1 MNHLTDDQ
9 LSEWLAGESTAETR
23 SHLEACPQCRDEAGA
38 LRDGISRYSFS
49 LRERARHAQAA
60 HLVNIDPK
68 KILTAHRLRWTAAAA
83 LALMLAAP
91 TAWML
96 KPHGVPATPPQAVGT
111 PLIPQ
116 PSAAMSDDE
125 LLEAVNNDLNR
136 DVPQALAPI
145 SAITVARNA
154 AASALAATNTNAS
167 AKEVRR

>member
-23 SHLEACPQCRDEAGA
+23 SHLEACPQCRDEAGT

-49 LRERARHAQAA
+49 LRDQARHAQAA
-60 HLVNIDPK
+60 HLVNVDPK
-68 KILTAHRLRWTAAAA
+68 KTLAAHRLRWAAAAA
-83 LALMLAAP
+83 LAMLLAAP
-91 TAWML
+91 TAWMMR
-96 KPHGVPATPPQAVGT
+96 PRVVPA
-111 PLIPQ
+111 PLSTASATSASQ
-116 PSAAMSDDE
+116 PSATMSDDE

-154 AASALAATNTNAS
+154 AASALAATNTT
-167 AKEVRR
+167 KEVRR